1 MKPTSQL
8 TNDEILLDMFR
19 ASVWVLL
26 LLFTLLFEFIDLL
39 KGLRPTLLGPEYCFE
54 GMVKKEIE
62 HFEKPCLDCT
72 EEAFKEMIKV
82 VRSTVYK
89 VIHCFFRYSEF

>member
-26 LLFTLLFEFIDLL
+26 LLFAPLLGNLL

-62 HFEKPCLDCT
+62 HFEKPCFDCT

-89 VIHCFFRYSEF
+89 FFEF